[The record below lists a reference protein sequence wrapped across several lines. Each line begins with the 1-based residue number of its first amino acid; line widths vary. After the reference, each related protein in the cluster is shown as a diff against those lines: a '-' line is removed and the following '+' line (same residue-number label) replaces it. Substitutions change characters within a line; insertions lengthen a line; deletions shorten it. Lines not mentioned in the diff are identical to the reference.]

1 MIVAPLVVILCITGV
16 GVGIHRFTKYWSR
29 NLSINELIINS
40 LILSSGLLII
50 PLTIFGLYDL
60 PILFSSWI
68 YIYATISI
76 FSYILFFY
84 IGIRFILFNNKLS
97 ISKINPNFLII
108 VLLGLMI
115 FSIYVIYAIILPL
128 RGYDALWMYL
138 PDALWYYQTDS
149 IPLFNILNFRPAVK
163 EPIPSLFFTFSL
175 YITTEFSINF
185 IPLIFFLAWSLL
197 AVEFVKLLWPTYP
210 RYLQWFIW
218 PLFLAF
224 PLNIWFMDN
233 WAYYQDIFLGFFFSC
248 ALYYYFKLFY
258 NKNVTNRYYYYV
270 LIIFSISLAFFTKIS
285 AWYLIL
291 LFILLLPGDKRVKS
305 IQILVS
311 LVLFLFLGAQLAFR
325 SYVGY
330 IFIIAI
336 LYFFVVYNI
345 WTKKEIILKKSQI
358 ILNLTTILLGVLL
371 GGIWLFENL
380 NRYSEVSDLLLDSYF
395 NVVPLIKSTFV
406 PNTLSSPGFILE
418 TTQSA
423 DFFAGI
429 LLLFIGNYFALFWLI
444 PKLRS
449 IFKNN
454 EIPEVFIWITC
465 TFALWLTYYH
475 IGSQRYL
482 TPIILPLII
491 IVYKGILMI
500 WEDLTLIIKKFTT
513 NQSIRLGKNIPL
525 NFLLLFLVLGLL
537 TLYFP
542 LPLETILGLNS
553 SDSSIGHLYLESAYS
568 YYKNWFL
575 LIIIAIILPLFILLS
590 IIFLNSRFLT
600 KSNFHTYRSKFGK
613 IGTLSL
619 VLLIFLIPTIVPTMV
634 LVSSNLDINRFQ
646 QEYVYENRQA
656 VEEIREFLG
665 KNNVEKQAVL
675 VLNTPG
681 IPVWTSIPSIDF
693 ISQSDL
699 LTPLYDNENITY
711 GLNLLLNPLL
721 YTLETYDTLTVNQ
734 SLIPGVK
741 YILIPNKEN
750 FIFEHYLN
758 YYKHDSYLFSIIYDS
773 RYFNEVFRNIEFV
786 IYERIFSVPSF
797 IGPFDVRIDDSTS
810 KNSIIGEIVESI
822 ELNSN
827 FTLTAHWDLSNLKGS
842 NIMLNNYLKIK
853 NLVTG
858 KFVWL
863 NSSTSGENKDFSV
876 FQSSD
881 TDLPNYSFE
890 ISDLI
895 LEVSYTDELATIK
908 TSIWNYELQD
918 PVILRNQNS
927 KTSIE
932 RGLGLSL
939 SSSN

>member
-699 LTPLYDNENITY
+699 LTPLYDNKNITY

-721 YTLETYDTLTVNQ
+721 YTLETYDTLTVDQ

>member
-1 MIVAPLVVILCITGV
+1 
-16 GVGIHRFTKYWSR
+16 
-29 NLSINELIINS
+29 
-40 LILSSGLLII
+40 
-50 PLTIFGLYDL
+50 
-60 PILFSSWI
+60 
-68 YIYATISI
+68 
-76 FSYILFFY
+76 
-84 IGIRFILFNNKLS
+84 
-97 ISKINPNFLII
+97 
-108 VLLGLMI
+108 
-115 FSIYVIYAIILPL
+115 
-128 RGYDALWMYL
+128 
-138 PDALWYYQTDS
+138 
-149 IPLFNILNFRPAVK
+149 
-163 EPIPSLFFTFSL
+163 
-175 YITTEFSINF
+175 
-185 IPLIFFLAWSLL
+185 
-197 AVEFVKLLWPTYP
+197 
-210 RYLQWFIW
+210 
-218 PLFLAF
+218 
-224 PLNIWFMDN
+224 
-233 WAYYQDIFLGFFFSC
+233 
-248 ALYYYFKLFY
+248 
-258 NKNVTNRYYYYV
+258 
-270 LIIFSISLAFFTKIS
+270 
-285 AWYLIL
+285 
-291 LFILLLPGDKRVKS
+291 
-305 IQILVS
+305 
-311 LVLFLFLGAQLAFR
+311 
-325 SYVGY
+325 
-330 IFIIAI
+330 
-336 LYFFVVYNI
+336 
-345 WTKKEIILKKSQI
+345 
-358 ILNLTTILLGVLL
+358 
-371 GGIWLFENL
+371 
-380 NRYSEVSDLLLDSYF
+380 
-395 NVVPLIKSTFV
+395 
-406 PNTLSSPGFILE
+406 
-418 TTQSA
+418 
-423 DFFAGI
+423 
-429 LLLFIGNYFALFWLI
+429 
-444 PKLRS
+444 
-449 IFKNN
+449 
-454 EIPEVFIWITC
+454 
-465 TFALWLTYYH
+465 
-475 IGSQRYL
+475 
-482 TPIILPLII
+482 
-491 IVYKGILMI
+491 
-500 WEDLTLIIKKFTT
+500 
-513 NQSIRLGKNIPL
+513 
-525 NFLLLFLVLGLL
+525 
-537 TLYFP
+537 
-542 LPLETILGLNS
+542 
-553 SDSSIGHLYLESAYS
+553 
-568 YYKNWFL
+568 
-575 LIIIAIILPLFILLS
+575 
-590 IIFLNSRFLT
+590 
-600 KSNFHTYRSKFGK
+600 
-613 IGTLSL
+613 
-619 VLLIFLIPTIVPTMV
+619 MV